1 MTPHDIKVS
10 GERSE
15 LRMSYRGTRM
25 ACLPKLTAKAK
36 TILVEVKA
44 KGK

>member
-1 MTPHDIKVS
+1 MTQHNIV
-10 GERSE
+10 GRERSE
-15 LRMSYRGTRM
+15 LRMSYRETRM
-25 ACLPKLTAKAK
+25 AQLPKLTAKTK